1 MAFFKKFRDAQRPCC
16 AALVAAAGSSS
27 RMGGVN
33 KLLQPLDGIPVLA
46 RTLTALQMARRID
59 EIVVAAREEDFLEI
73 SQLCRTYGI
82 TKCTKVIRGGESRA
96 HSVLLAALEAGEGME
111 LLAVQDG
118 ARPLVTPELIDD
130 VAEQAA
136 RCGAAAPA
144 VAVKDTIKAVRD
156 DGTVAE
162 TLDRAA
168 LRAVQTPQIFESALL
183 KAALQAAVE
192 GGIPI
197 TDDCSAVERLGKRVY
212 LRGAAGQAGL
222 SGGGG
227 RGKPED
233 HHSGRPDF
241 GGGYSAGQG
250 GSDMTN
256 LRIGHGYD
264 VHRLTERRRLVLGG
278 VEIPWDRGLLGHSD
292 ADVLTHAVMDALC
305 GAAKLGDIGKLFPD
319 SDPRYAGISSLELL
333 RQVAALLQERGWAV
347 VNIDA
352 TLIAQ
357 APKVGPYRPE
367 MEANLSAA
375 LGTDADRVNVKA
387 TTEEHLGFTGDG
399 SGMAAHAVALLER
412 LP

>member
-144 VAVKDTIKAVRD
+144 VAVKDTIK
-156 DGTVAE
+156 VAQAGVVQS
-162 TLDRAA
+162 TPDRGQ
-168 LRAVQTPQIFESALL
+168 LFAVQTPQVFDRALL
-183 KAALQAAVE
+183 QEALGQAAAE
-192 GGIPI
+192 GLSL
-197 TDDCSAVERLGKRVY
+197 TDDCAAVERLGRPVY
-212 LRGAAGQAGL
+212 LTRGSEDNLKITTPRDLTWGQAIL
-222 SGGGG
+222 AERMG
-227 RGKPED
+227 R
-233 HHSGRPDF
+233 
-241 GGGYSAGQG
+241 
-250 GSDMTN
+250 
-256 LRIGHGYD
+256 
-264 VHRLTERRRLVLGG
+264 
-278 VEIPWDRGLLGHSD
+278 
-292 ADVLTHAVMDALC
+292 
-305 GAAKLGDIGKLFPD
+305 
-319 SDPRYAGISSLELL
+319 
-333 RQVAALLQERGWAV
+333 
-347 VNIDA
+347 
-352 TLIAQ
+352 
-357 APKVGPYRPE
+357 
-367 MEANLSAA
+367 
-375 LGTDADRVNVKA
+375 
-387 TTEEHLGFTGDG
+387 
-399 SGMAAHAVALLER
+399 
-412 LP
+412 